1 MTDRQTTLSDKV
13 GQTIEILGRTFTVD
27 WIDAPKSEDNGK
39 IMVQSADTEIYHIG
53 DRDEPLAEVESE
65 ISHGL
70 SKATCVI
77 TLDEQI
83 TRYARRIAAQV
94 CGGPVDNNT
103 VGGLVDALIIQEA
116 CSPRPLRTGRSS
128 GREISIQACMERR
141 WLNDHGTNTQS
152 KTNVWPIYFAEPQDQ
167 QFAC

>member
-1 MTDRQTTLSDKV
+1 MNSRQTTLSDKV

-53 DRDEPLAEVESE
+53 CLNEPLAEVESE
-65 ISHGL
+65 IRHEL
-70 SKATCVI
+70 VKRTCVVM
-77 TLDEQI
+77 LDEQI

-94 CGGPVDNNT
+94 CGGSVDNNT

-116 CSPRPLRTGRSS
+116 VRRRLTDNDMKEEGVFSATVENREKLRKRD
-128 GREISIQACMERR
+128 
-141 WLNDHGTNTQS
+141 LNAGAHG
-152 KTNVWPIYFAEPQDQ
+152 KKVVE
-167 QFAC
+167 

>member
-1 MTDRQTTLSDKV
+1 MNSRQTTLSNKV

-53 DRDEPLAEVESE
+53 CLNEPLAEVESE
-65 ISHGL
+65 IRHEL
-70 SKATCVI
+70 VKRTCVVV
-77 TLDEQI
+77 LDEQI

-94 CGGPVDNNT
+94 CGGSVDNNT

-116 CSPRPLRTGRSS
+116 VRRRLTDNDMKEEGVFSATVENREKLRKRD
-128 GREISIQACMERR
+128 
-141 WLNDHGTNTQS
+141 LNAGAHG
-152 KTNVWPIYFAEPQDQ
+152 KKVVE
-167 QFAC
+167 

>member
-1 MTDRQTTLSDKV
+1 MNSRQTTLSDKV

-53 DRDEPLAEVESE
+53 CLNEPLAEVESE
-65 ISHGL
+65 IRHEL
-70 SKATCVI
+70 VKRTCVVM
-77 TLDEQI
+77 LDEQI

-116 CSPRPLRTGRSS
+116 VRRRLTDNDMKEEGVFSATVENREKLRKRD
-128 GREISIQACMERR
+128 
-141 WLNDHGTNTQS
+141 LNAGVHG
-152 KTNVWPIYFAEPQDQ
+152 KKVVE
-167 QFAC
+167 

>member
-1 MTDRQTTLSDKV
+1 MNSRQTTLSDKV

-27 WIDAPKSEDNGK
+27 WIDAPRQPDNGK

-53 DRDEPLAEVESE
+53 CINELVADVISE
-65 ISHGL
+65 ISSEL
-70 SKATCVI
+70 MRATCVV

-83 TRYARRIAAQV
+83 TRYVRRIAAQV

-116 CSPRPLRTGRSS
+116 VRRRLTDNDMKEEGVFSATVENREKLRKRD
-128 GREISIQACMERR
+128 
-141 WLNDHGTNTQS
+141 LNAGANG
-152 KTNVWPIYFAEPQDQ
+152 KKVVE
-167 QFAC
+167 

>member
-1 MTDRQTTLSDKV
+1 MV
-13 GQTIEILGRTFTVD
+13 GKTIEILGRTFTVD

-65 ISHGL
+65 IRHEL
-70 SKATCVI
+70 VKRTCVVM
-77 TLDEQI
+77 LDEQI

-103 VGGLVDALIIQEA
+103 VGGIVDALIIQEA
-116 CSPRPLRTGRSS
+116 VRRRLTDNDMKEEGVFSATVENREKLRKRD
-128 GREISIQACMERR
+128 
-141 WLNDHGTNTQS
+141 LNAGAHG
-152 KTNVWPIYFAEPQDQ
+152 KKVVE
-167 QFAC
+167 

>member
-1 MTDRQTTLSDKV
+1 MNSRQTTLSDMV

-53 DRDEPLAEVESE
+53 CLNEPLAEVESE
-65 ISHGL
+65 IRHEL
-70 SKATCVI
+70 VKRTCVVM
-77 TLDEQI
+77 LDEQI

-94 CGGPVDNNT
+94 CGGSVDNNT

-116 CSPRPLRTGRSS
+116 VRRRLTDNDMKEEGVFSATVENREKLRKRD
-128 GREISIQACMERR
+128 
-141 WLNDHGTNTQS
+141 LNAGAHG
-152 KTNVWPIYFAEPQDQ
+152 KKVVE
-167 QFAC
+167 

>member
-1 MTDRQTTLSDKV
+1 MTDRQTTLSNKV
-13 GQTIEILGRTFTVD
+13 GQTIEILGKTFTVD

-65 ISHGL
+65 IRHEL
-70 SKATCVI
+70 VKRTCVVI
-77 TLDEQI
+77 LDEQI

-94 CGGPVDNNT
+94 CGGSVNNNT

-116 CSPRPLRTGRSS
+116 VRRRLTDNDMKEEGVFSATVENREKLRKRD
-128 GREISIQACMERR
+128 
-141 WLNDHGTNTQS
+141 LNAGAHG
-152 KTNVWPIYFAEPQDQ
+152 KKVVE
-167 QFAC
+167 

>member
-1 MTDRQTTLSDKV
+1 MNSRQTTLSDKV

-27 WIDAPKSEDNGK
+27 WIDAPRQPDNGK

-53 DRDEPLAEVESE
+53 CINELVADVISE
-65 ISHGL
+65 ISSEL
-70 SKATCVI
+70 MRATCVV

-94 CGGPVDNNT
+94 CGGSVNNNT

-116 CSPRPLRTGRSS
+116 VRRRLTDNDMKEEGVFSATVENREKLRKRD
-128 GREISIQACMERR
+128 
-141 WLNDHGTNTQS
+141 LNAGAHE
-152 KTNVWPIYFAEPQDQ
+152 KKVVE
-167 QFAC
+167 

>member
-1 MTDRQTTLSDKV
+1 MV

-65 ISHGL
+65 IRHEL
-70 SKATCVI
+70 VKRTCVVM
-77 TLDEQI
+77 LDEQI

-94 CGGPVDNNT
+94 CGGSVNNNT

-116 CSPRPLRTGRSS
+116 VRRRLTDNDMKEEGVFSATVENREKLRKRD
-128 GREISIQACMERR
+128 
-141 WLNDHGTNTQS
+141 LNAGAHG
-152 KTNVWPIYFAEPQDQ
+152 KKVVE
-167 QFAC
+167 